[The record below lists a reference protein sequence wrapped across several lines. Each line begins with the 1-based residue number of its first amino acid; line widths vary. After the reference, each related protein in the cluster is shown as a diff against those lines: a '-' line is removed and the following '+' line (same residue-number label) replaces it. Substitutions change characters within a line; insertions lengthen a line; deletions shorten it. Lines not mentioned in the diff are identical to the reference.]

1 MRLFDFFDYHAR
13 EFGNVEYVIQGER
26 KLTYAEA
33 YKAVN
38 QLANAFIEAGLQVGD
53 RIAMLSKNSIEYL
66 ILYYAAAKAGVV
78 PVPLNFRL
86 SPPEWVYIIND
97 SGAKLIITS
106 AAYVDSIAAIKSE
119 LTTVTQYVSI
129 DAEEKEGWV
138 NYRNWVVRQPATPPK
153 IAIDDTGDVYQM
165 YTSGT
170 TGHPKGAVL
179 SNHAVTSNLMQIAAF
194 LECGR
199 GERFL
204 IVAPLYHAA
213 AVVGSLVCTYK
224 GGTIYLQEDFNP
236 VEVVR
241 AISEE
246 KIIHATLVPAM
257 IQACL
262 VYVPNIAQKKFDSLR
277 YVAYG
282 ASPIA
287 ENTLKTAIEVFK
299 CDFVQVYGMTETTVA
314 ITSLLAEPHKR
325 ALSDKPGLLLSAGR
339 ALPGTE
345 IRIVD
350 EDDND
355 VATGV
360 TGEIIARGPQ
370 LMKGYWNKAEASA
383 EALRGGWMHT
393 GDAGYLDE
401 DGFLY
406 VQDRVKDMI
415 ISGGENIYPRA
426 IEDVLYQHPSVADAA
441 VIGVPSEKWG
451 ETVKAIVVLRKDKTA
466 TAEEI
471 MEFCQSRL
479 GKFECPTSVD
489 FIAMLPRNPSGKV
502 LKRELREPY
511 WAGRKR
517 RVS

>member
-97 SGAKLIITS
+97 SGAKLLITS

-129 DAEEKEGWV
+129 DAEEKEGWL
-138 NYRNWVVRQPATPPK
+138 NYHNWVARQPITPPK
-153 IAIDDTGDVYQM
+153 MAIDDSCDVYQM

-194 LECGR
+194 LERGR

-213 AVVGSLVCTYK
+213 AVVGRLVRTHT

-246 KIIHATLVPAM
+246 KSFTL
-257 IQACL
+257 L
-262 VYVPNIAQKKFDSLR
+262 
-277 YVAYG
+277 
-282 ASPIA
+282 
-287 ENTLKTAIEVFK
+287 
-299 CDFVQVYGMTETTVA
+299 
-314 ITSLLAEPHKR
+314 
-325 ALSDKPGLLLSAGR
+325 
-339 ALPGTE
+339 
-345 IRIVD
+345 
-350 EDDND
+350 
-355 VATGV
+355 
-360 TGEIIARGPQ
+360 
-370 LMKGYWNKAEASA
+370 
-383 EALRGGWMHT
+383 
-393 GDAGYLDE
+393 
-401 DGFLY
+401 
-406 VQDRVKDMI
+406 
-415 ISGGENIYPRA
+415 
-426 IEDVLYQHPSVADAA
+426 
-441 VIGVPSEKWG
+441 
-451 ETVKAIVVLRKDKTA
+451 
-466 TAEEI
+466 
-471 MEFCQSRL
+471 
-479 GKFECPTSVD
+479 
-489 FIAMLPRNPSGKV
+489 
-502 LKRELREPY
+502 
-511 WAGRKR
+511 
-517 RVS
+517 